1 MGIFVMLLYS
11 SHRELY
17 TVLFL
22 ISIQKQWENR
32 NIYGNIYVFIV
43 NNKIMIGI
51 IFMINIYFVTCTL
64 WSIC

>member
-22 ISIQKQWENR
+22 IWIQKQWENR